1 MKWLSLLLLFV
12 LGLTACST
20 TDESRPATIVSK
32 EKMVLIMADIH
43 LAEGIISSREYS
55 KDSSLLLFTELEN
68 QTLVKYGVSQKE
80 FKETYNWYTS
90 HVEEYKEL
98 YRVVVD
104 TLNVRTSEG
113 KIQ

>member
-12 LGLTACST
+12 LGLTACNSKE
-20 TDESRPATIVSK
+20 ESRPADIIPR
-32 EKMVLIMADIH
+32 EKMVSIIADIH
-43 LAEGIISSREYS
+43 MAEGIISAREYT

-68 QTLVKYGVSQKE
+68 QMLTKYGVTQKE
-80 FKETYNWYTS
+80 FRDSYNWYTS

-98 YRVVVD
+98 YTIVVD

-113 KIQ
+113 KVQ